1 MSDEN
6 SGAASSPEP
15 TVPKARLDEL
25 IAERNQERQERMFL
39 QQQVTELVRGQ
50 RQAQRPEVEDKE
62 LEDIKQ
68 SNPALY
74 KRLKKQDQDARQLR
88 AGFTSIADQND
99 RLGFILE
106 TGNEGKKQLQKVEEI
121 LHRERT
127 QNKNFAVTRV
137 GIFNWLKGQELVR
150 RDQEQQAAPK
160 KAAPVETSEVDA
172 PSSDPRNATTIQG
185 GTAPSKQVEKSRE
198 ERYRELENVVF

>member
-6 SGAASSPEP
+6 QGSVSSPEP

-50 RQAQRPEVEDKE
+50 RQAQRPEAEDKD

-74 KRLKKQDQDARQLR
+74 KRLKKQEQDAKQLR
-88 AGFTSIADQND
+88 AGFTSVMDQND
-99 RLGFILE
+99 RLAFIME
-106 TGNEGKKQLQKVEEI
+106 TGDDGKKKLQQVEEI

-137 GIFNWLKGQELVR
+137 GIYNWMKGQDLVK
-150 RDQEQQAAPK
+150 RDREQAAAPK
-160 KAAPVETSEVDA
+160 KAAVTEVSEDS
-172 PSSDPRNATTIQG
+172 PSSNPRDATTIQG
-185 GTAPSKQVEKSRE
+185 GTAPSKTVEKSRE